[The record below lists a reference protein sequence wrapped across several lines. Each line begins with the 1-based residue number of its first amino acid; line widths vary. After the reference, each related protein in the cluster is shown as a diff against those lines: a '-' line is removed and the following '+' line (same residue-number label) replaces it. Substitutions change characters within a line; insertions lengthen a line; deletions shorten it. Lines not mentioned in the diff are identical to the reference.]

1 MRLVL
6 AALAAMM
13 LLGACSPEYNWRE
26 IPAPEHGYVVML
38 PAKPASMTR
47 VIHLRELEVSMTMQG
62 ARAGG
67 ASFTVAA
74 AQLPDDAPATREAAL
89 ASMRA
94 AMVRNIA
101 GAERVSSP
109 SKVSVT
115 DASGAVCERVDAWR
129 IEADGRMREQATT
142 MFAGFAARGAR
153 VYQWVVLGEAPDPEQ
168 ARTFLE
174 SFRLIGCGASGTPV
188 PGPAS
193 QPR

>member
-6 AALAAMM
+6 AALAAMV
-13 LLGACSPEYNWRE
+13 LLGACSPEFNWRE
-26 IPAPEHGYVVML
+26 IRSSEHGYAVML

-47 VIHLRELEVSMTMQG
+47 VIQLRELQVSMAMQG

-101 GAERVSSP
+101 GIERVSAR
-109 SKVSVT
+109 SKVKLT
-115 DASGAVCERVDAWR
+115 DANGAVCESVDAWR
-129 IEADGRMREQATT
+129 IEADGKMRAQAAT
-142 MFAGFAARGAR
+142 MLAGFAARGAR
-153 VYQWVVLGEAPDPEQ
+153 AYQWVVLGEAPDPEQ

-174 SFRLIGCGASGTPV
+174 SFRLIGCGS
-188 PGPAS
+188 
-193 QPR
+193 